1 MNKPYI
7 KCLAVACLGGVI
19 VAAIMILSG
28 YGDPEQI
35 EPGLTISDMAI
46 APAEGQIDQARKE
59 TITEVFE
66 AVGTVRP
73 RTETN
78 VDAQVTGRVEEVL
91 VTAGQSVTAGQDLV
105 ILDSRGFEARLQ
117 QAEQGYKS
125 ALARVE
131 QTKQAVASAK
141 AEYDRASSEF
151 NRFNRLFKSGT
162 ISSSQMEQAL
172 AAYRQAQ
179 AGVNRAED
187 AKAEAE
193 AVVKQAEQ
201 QVEESRI
208 ALNYT
213 RITALDDAQVVQRM
227 VEPGDLAVPGKP
239 LLILQTNKALRLEAL
254 VREGLIER
262 IRPGD
267 TMAVSVDALNKK
279 LDGVVEEVIPSADPK
294 SRTFLVKVA
303 LPRTTGLYP
312 GMFGR
317 LMVPLDNTAV
327 VLAPRQAVRR
337 VGQLEMVRVETD
349 GGWREQFVRTGRLFD
364 GDVEILSGLSGGE
377 KVALWAIN

>member
-19 VAAIMILSG
+19 AAAIMIMSG

-35 EPGLTISDMAI
+35 EPGLTTMEMTVTPPPD
-46 APAEGQIDQARKE
+46 QVDQARKK

-73 RTETN
+73 RTETS
-78 VDAQVTGRVEEVL
+78 VDAQVTGRVEQVL
-91 VTAGQSVTAGQDLV
+91 VTAGQTVTAGQDLV
-105 ILDSRGFEARLQ
+105 ILDSREFEARLQ
-117 QAEQGYKS
+117 QAEQGIKS
-125 ALARVE
+125 AMARQE
-131 QTKQAVASAK
+131 QAGAAVAAAK

-151 NRFNRLFKSGT
+151 SRFQKLFKAGT
-162 ISSSQMEQAL
+162 ISSSQMDTAT

-179 AGVNRAED
+179 AGVS
-187 AKAEAE
+187 KAQDSKTEAE
-193 AVVKQAEQ
+193 AFVKQAEK
-201 QVEESRI
+201 QVEEARI

-239 LLILQTNKALRLEAL
+239 LLVLQTNKALRLEAL

-267 TMAVSVDALNKK
+267 TMSVSVDALSRS
-279 LDGVVEEVIPSADPK
+279 LDGMVEEVIPSADPK

-303 LPRTTGLYP
+303 LPRTPGLYP

-317 LMVPLDNTAV
+317 LMVPLDDTAV
-327 VLAPRQAVRR
+327 VLAPRRAVRR

-349 GGWREQFVRTGRLFD
+349 GKWRDRFVRTGRSFD
-364 GDVEILSGLSGGE
+364 GEVEILSGLNGDE
-377 KVALWAIN
+377 KVALWAAN